1 MTMSTSAAFAS
12 LASLA
17 VHAGREDLV
26 GLGVHT
32 MPIDLSTTN
41 PLPSIEAGRDAYD
54 AYAAGARPEPG
65 MSWVYRRAWNPTVA
79 RFEDALAALE
89 SFDPHGADVEA
100 QAVAFAT
107 GMAAISAVILSRVA
121 AGLPH
126 VVAVRPL
133 YGGTDALL
141 ASGLLG
147 ASVTYAD
154 PDAVSDAIT
163 DATGLVVMETPSN
176 PTLELR
182 DIARIVGEAGE
193 VPVMVDNTFATP
205 VLQRP
210 LLHGATYVVHSA
222 TKYIGGHGDAMGG
235 VVVTSATN
243 ATQLRPIRTITG
255 GILDPWSA
263 YLLHRGLATLP
274 VRVQAQQATAETV
287 AAWLAQHD
295 AIRRVFYPGLPGGD
309 PLGLIGTQMAGP
321 GAMVAFELAGGF
333 ASAERVCQALGLIT
347 HAVSLGGV
355 DTLIE
360 HPAALTHR
368 VVEEAAQP
376 GAGVLRM
383 SIGLESAQDLIAD
396 LEQALRHG

>member
-1 MTMSTSAAFAS
+1 MNTPGTHS

-17 VHAGREDLV
+17 VHAGRDDLV
-26 GLGVHT
+26 DLGVHT

-41 PLPSIEAGRDAYD
+41 PLASIGAGRDAYD
-54 AYAAGARPEPG
+54 AYAAGARPDPG

-89 SFDPHGADVEA
+89 SFAPGSAGVEA
-100 QAVAFAT
+100 EAVAFAT
-107 GMAAISAVILSRVA
+107 GMAATTAVILSRVA
-121 AGLPH
+121 AGRPH

-154 PDAVSDAIT
+154 AHNVGAAIT

-176 PTLELR
+176 PTLDLR
-182 DIARIVGEAGE
+182 DIADVVDQAGE

-235 VVVTSATN
+235 VVVTSPAHATE
-243 ATQLRPIRTITG
+243 LRPIRTITG

-274 VRVQAQQATAETV
+274 VRVQAQQATAMTV
-287 AAWLAQHD
+287 AAWLAEHP
-295 AIRRVFYPGLPGGD
+295 ASSRVFYPGLPGGD
-309 PLGLIGTQMAGP
+309 PEGLIGRQMSGP

-333 ASAERVCQALGLIT
+333 AGAERVCAALGLIT

-368 VVEEAAQP
+368 VVAEAAQP
-376 GAGVLRM
+376 GAGVLRI
-383 SIGLESAQDLIAD
+383 SVGLESAADLIAD
-396 LEQALRHG
+396 LEQALDHV